1 MQFALQNLTFGH
13 RGKPLLPPLT
23 LTLESGQLVALIG
36 RNGSGKSTLLQT
48 LAGLLP
54 SLTGQ
59 MRIKTSGRHC
69 PESTLHAGAHSIV
82 GKVQQ
87 SGVQPLCEESSSGAT
102 TQEEWIIDFSS
113 LSPAERA
120 RWVSIVLPT
129 TPEIPPLTVLEVVQ
143 LGRLPHRHASL
154 SQRDEP
160 AFVDIVPHRHASLSQ
175 RDEPTFV
182 DSVLHR
188 HASLSQRDEPT
199 FVDSVLHR
207 HASLSQRDEPTFVD
221 SVLHRCGIAHLASR
235 PMHALSDGQRQRVM
249 LARAVAQDTP
259 IMLLDEPTNFLDFQA
274 TQEVFTLLHQ
284 LAHEEQK
291 LVIVATHH
299 LDWAKREADKTLEIR
314 H

>member
-54 SLTGQ
+54 SLAGQ
-59 MRIKTSGRHC
+59 MMIKTSGRHC
-69 PESTLHAGAHSIV
+69 PESTLHADAHSIV

-87 SGVQPLCEESSSGAT
+87 SGGQPLCEESSSGAT
-102 TQEEWIIDFSS
+102 TQEEWNIDFSS

-154 SQRDEP
+154 SQRD
-160 AFVDIVPHRHASLSQ
+160 AT
-175 RDEPTFV
+175 TFV

-188 HASLSQRDEPT
+188 HASLAQRDATT
-199 FVDSVLHR
+199 FVDN
-207 HASLSQRDEPTFVD
+207 
-221 SVLHRCGIAHLASR
+221 VLHRCGIAHLASR

-274 TQEVFTLLHQ
+274 TQEVFQLLSH

-299 LDWAKREADKTLEIR
+299 LEWAKREADKTLEIR
-314 H
+314 C

>member
-1 MQFALQNLTFGH
+1 MQFALRNLTFGH

-23 LTLESGQLVALIG
+23 LTFESGQLVALIG

-54 SLTGQ
+54 SLAGQ
-59 MRIKTSGRHC
+59 MMIKSSGRHC
-69 PESTLHAGAHSIV
+69 PESTLHADAHSIV

-102 TQEEWIIDFSS
+102 TQEEWNIDFSS

-120 RWVSIVLPT
+120 RWVSIILPT

-160 AFVDIVPHRHASLSQ
+160 A
-175 RDEPTFV
+175 
-182 DSVLHR
+182 
-188 HASLSQRDEPT
+188 

-274 TQEVFTLLHQ
+274 TQEVFQLLSH

-299 LDWAKREADKTLEIR
+299 LEWAKREADKTLEIR
-314 H
+314 C

>member
-54 SLTGQ
+54 SLAGQ
-59 MRIKTSGRHC
+59 MMIKTSGRHC
-69 PESTLHAGAHSIV
+69 PESTLHTGAHSIV

-129 TPEIPPLTVLEVVQ
+129 TPEVPPLTVLEVVQ

-160 AFVDIVPHRHASLSQ
+160 AFVD
-175 RDEPTFV
+175 
-182 DSVLHR
+182 SVLHR
-188 HASLSQRDEPT
+188 HASLSQRDAT
-199 FVDSVLHR
+199 
-207 HASLSQRDEPTFVD
+207 AFVD

-249 LARAVAQDTP
+249 LARAVVQDTP

-274 TQEVFTLLHQ
+274 TQEVFQLLSQ

-291 LVIVATHH
+291 LIIVATHH

-314 H
+314 R

>member
-1 MQFALQNLTFGH
+1 MQFALRNLTFGH

-54 SLTGQ
+54 SLAGQ
-59 MRIKTSGRHC
+59 MMIKTSGRHC
-69 PESTLHAGAHSIV
+69 SESTLHADAHSIV

-120 RWVSIVLPT
+120 QWVSIVLPT
-129 TPEIPPLTVLEVVQ
+129 TPEVPPLTVLEVVQ

-154 SQRDEP
+154 SQRD
-160 AFVDIVPHRHASLSQ
+160 AT
-175 RDEPTFV
+175 TFV

-188 HASLSQRDEPT
+188 HASLSQRDAT
-199 FVDSVLHR
+199 
-207 HASLSQRDEPTFVD
+207 AFVD

-274 TQEVFTLLHQ
+274 TQEVFQLLSH
-284 LAHEEQK
+284 LAHEEKK

-299 LDWAKREADKTLEIR
+299 LEWAKREADKTLEIR
-314 H
+314 C

>member
-1 MQFALQNLTFGH
+1 MQFALRNLTFGH

-54 SLTGQ
+54 SLAGQ
-59 MRIKTSGRHC
+59 MMIKTSGRHC

-102 TQEEWIIDFSS
+102 TQEQWIIDFSS

-120 RWVSIVLPT
+120 RWVSIILPT

-160 AFVDIVPHRHASLSQ
+160 AFVDSVLHRHVSLSQ
-175 RDEPTFV
+175 RDEP
-182 DSVLHR
+182 
-188 HASLSQRDEPT
+188 A
-199 FVDSVLHR
+199 
-207 HASLSQRDEPTFVD
+207 FVD

-274 TQEVFTLLHQ
+274 TQEVFQLLSH

-314 H
+314 R

>member
-54 SLTGQ
+54 SLAGQ
-59 MRIKTSGRHC
+59 MMIKTSGRHC

-129 TPEIPPLTVLEVVQ
+129 TPEVPPLTVLEVVQ

-160 AFVDIVPHRHASLSQ
+160 AFVD
-175 RDEPTFV
+175 
-182 DSVLHR
+182 SVLHR
-188 HASLSQRDEPT
+188 HASLSQRDAT
-199 FVDSVLHR
+199 
-207 HASLSQRDEPTFVD
+207 AFVD

-274 TQEVFTLLHQ
+274 TQEVFQLLHQ

-299 LDWAKREADKTLEIR
+299 LDWAKREADKTLDVR
-314 H
+314 N

>member
-1 MQFALQNLTFGH
+1 MQFALRNLTFGH

-54 SLTGQ
+54 SLAGQ
-59 MRIKTSGRHC
+59 MMIKTSGRHC

-87 SGVQPLCEESSSGAT
+87 SGGQPLCEESSSGAT

-129 TPEIPPLTVLEVVQ
+129 TPEVPPLTVLEVVQ

-154 SQRDEP
+154 SQRD
-160 AFVDIVPHRHASLSQ
+160 AT
-175 RDEPTFV
+175 TFV
-182 DSVLHR
+182 DNVLHR
-188 HASLSQRDEPT
+188 HASLSQRDATT
-199 FVDSVLHR
+199 FVDG
-207 HASLSQRDEPTFVD
+207 
-221 SVLHRCGIAHLASR
+221 VLHRCGIAHLASR

-274 TQEVFTLLHQ
+274 TQEVFTLLSH

-299 LDWAKREADKTLEIR
+299 LDWAQHHAHPVLQL
-314 H
+314 

>member
-54 SLTGQ
+54 SLAGQ
-59 MRIKTSGRHC
+59 MMIKTSGRHC
-69 PESTLHAGAHSIV
+69 PESTLHADVHSIV

-87 SGVQPLCEESSSGAT
+87 SGGQPLCEESSSGAT

-129 TPEIPPLTVLEVVQ
+129 TPEVPPLTVLEVVQ

-160 AFVDIVPHRHASLSQ
+160 
-175 RDEPTFV
+175 TFV
-182 DSVLHR
+182 DNVLHR
-188 HASLSQRDEPT
+188 HASLAQRDATT
-199 FVDSVLHR
+199 FVDN
-207 HASLSQRDEPTFVD
+207 
-221 SVLHRCGIAHLASR
+221 VLHRCGIAHLASR

-259 IMLLDEPTNFLDFQA
+259 ILLLDEPTNFLDFQA
-274 TQEVFTLLHQ
+274 TQEVFQLLHQ
-284 LAHEEQK
+284 LAHEEKK

-314 H
+314 R

>member
-69 PESTLHAGAHSIV
+69 PESTLHADAHSIV

-129 TPEIPPLTVLEVVQ
+129 TPEVPPLTVLEVVQ

-160 AFVDIVPHRHASLSQ
+160 GFVDSVLHSHASLSQ
-175 RDEPTFV
+175 RDATTFV
-182 DSVLHR
+182 DGVLHR
-188 HASLSQRDEPT
+188 HASLSQRDEPG
-199 FVDSVLHR
+199 
-207 HASLSQRDEPTFVD
+207 FVD

-274 TQEVFTLLHQ
+274 TQEVFQLLHQ

-314 H
+314 C

>member
-1 MQFALQNLTFGH
+1 MQLALQNLTFGH

-23 LTLESGQLVALIG
+23 LTLESGHLVALIG

-54 SLTGQ
+54 SLAGQ
-59 MRIKTSGRHC
+59 MMIKTSGRHC
-69 PESTLHAGAHSIV
+69 PESTLHADAHSIV

-87 SGVQPLCEESSSGAT
+87 SGGQPLCEESSSGAT
-102 TQEEWIIDFSS
+102 TQEEWNIDFSS

-154 SQRDEP
+154 SQRD
-160 AFVDIVPHRHASLSQ
+160 AT
-175 RDEPTFV
+175 TFV

-188 HASLSQRDEPT
+188 HASLSQIDET
-199 FVDSVLHR
+199 AFVDN
-207 HASLSQRDEPTFVD
+207 
-221 SVLHRCGIAHLASR
+221 VLHRCGIAHLASR

-274 TQEVFTLLHQ
+274 TQEVFQLLHQ

-299 LDWAKREADKTLEIR
+299 LDWAQHHAHPVLQL
-314 H
+314 

>member
-1 MQFALQNLTFGH
+1 MQFALRNLTFGH

-54 SLTGQ
+54 SLAGQ
-59 MRIKTSGRHC
+59 MMIKSSGRHC
-69 PESTLHAGAHSIV
+69 PESTLHADAHSIV

-87 SGVQPLCEESSSGAT
+87 SEGQPLCEESSSGAT
-102 TQEEWIIDFSS
+102 TQEEWVIDFSS

-129 TPEIPPLTVLEVVQ
+129 TPEVPPLTVLEVVQ

-154 SQRDEP
+154 SQRDET
-160 AFVDIVPHRHASLSQ
+160 A
-175 RDEPTFV
+175 FV

-188 HASLSQRDEPT
+188 HASLSQRDAT
-199 FVDSVLHR
+199 V
-207 HASLSQRDEPTFVD
+207 FVD

-235 PMHALSDGQRQRVM
+235 PMYALSDGQRQRVM

-274 TQEVFTLLHQ
+274 TQEVFQLLHQ

-314 H
+314 C

>member
-36 RNGSGKSTLLQT
+36 CNGSGKSTLLQT

-54 SLTGQ
+54 SLAGQ
-59 MRIKTSGRHC
+59 MMIKNSGRHC
-69 PESTLHAGAHSIV
+69 PESTLHADAHSIV

-129 TPEIPPLTVLEVVQ
+129 TPEVPPLTVQEVVQ

-160 AFVDIVPHRHASLSQ
+160 
-175 RDEPTFV
+175 TFV
-182 DSVLHR
+182 DGVLHR
-188 HASLSQRDEPT
+188 HASL
-199 FVDSVLHR
+199 
-207 HASLSQRDEPTFVD
+207 AQRDEPTFVD

-274 TQEVFTLLHQ
+274 TQEVFSLLHQ

-314 H
+314 C

>member
-23 LTLESGQLVALIG
+23 LTFESGQLVALIG

-54 SLTGQ
+54 SLAGQ
-59 MRIKTSGRHC
+59 MMIKTSGRHC
-69 PESTLHAGAHSIV
+69 PESTLHADVHSIV

-129 TPEIPPLTVLEVVQ
+129 TPEVPPLTVLEVVQ
-143 LGRLPHRHASL
+143 LGRL
-154 SQRDEP
+154 
-160 AFVDIVPHRHASLSQ
+160 PHRHASLSQ

-188 HASLSQRDEPT
+188 HASLSQRDAT
-199 FVDSVLHR
+199 
-207 HASLSQRDEPTFVD
+207 TFVD

-235 PMHALSDGQRQRVM
+235 PMYALSDGQRQRVM

-274 TQEVFTLLHQ
+274 TQEVFTLLSQ

-299 LDWAKREADKTLEIR
+299 LDWAQHHAHPVLQL
-314 H
+314 

>member
-1 MQFALQNLTFGH
+1 MQFALRNLTFGH
-13 RGKPLLPPLT
+13 RGNPLLPPLT

-54 SLTGQ
+54 SLAGQ
-59 MRIKTSGRHC
+59 MMIKTSGRHC
-69 PESTLHAGAHSIV
+69 PESTLHADAHSIV

-102 TQEEWIIDFSS
+102 TQEEWNIDFSS

-129 TPEIPPLTVLEVVQ
+129 TPEVPPLTVLEVVQ
-143 LGRLPHRHASL
+143 LGRL
-154 SQRDEP
+154 
-160 AFVDIVPHRHASLSQ
+160 PHRHASLSQ

-188 HASLSQRDEPT
+188 HASLSQRDATT
-199 FVDSVLHR
+199 FVDN
-207 HASLSQRDEPTFVD
+207 
-221 SVLHRCGIAHLASR
+221 VLHRCGIAHLASR

-249 LARAVAQDTP
+249 LARALAQDTP

-274 TQEVFTLLHQ
+274 TQEVFQLLHQ

-314 H
+314 R

>member
-23 LTLESGQLVALIG
+23 LTLESGQLMALIG

-54 SLTGQ
+54 SLAGQ
-59 MRIKTSGRHC
+59 MMIKSSGRHC
-69 PESTLHAGAHSIV
+69 PESTLHADAHSIV

-129 TPEIPPLTVLEVVQ
+129 TPEVPPLTVLEVVQ
-143 LGRLPHRHASL
+143 LGRLPHRHATL
-154 SQRDEP
+154 SQRD
-160 AFVDIVPHRHASLSQ
+160 AT
-175 RDEPTFV
+175 TFV
-182 DSVLHR
+182 DSVLH
-188 HASLSQRDEPT
+188 S
-199 FVDSVLHR
+199 

-249 LARAVAQDTP
+249 LARALAQDTP

-274 TQEVFTLLHQ
+274 TQEVFALLHQ

-314 H
+314 R

>member
-23 LTLESGQLVALIG
+23 LTFESGQLVALIG

-54 SLTGQ
+54 SLAGQ
-59 MRIKTSGRHC
+59 MMIKTSGRHC
-69 PESTLHAGAHSIV
+69 PESTLHADVHSIV

-87 SGVQPLCEESSSGAT
+87 SGGQPLCEESSSGAT

-143 LGRLPHRHASL
+143 LGRLPHRHATL
-154 SQRDEP
+154 SQGD
-160 AFVDIVPHRHASLSQ
+160 ATA
-175 RDEPTFV
+175 
-182 DSVLHR
+182 
-188 HASLSQRDEPT
+188 
-199 FVDSVLHR
+199 
-207 HASLSQRDEPTFVD
+207 FVD

-249 LARAVAQDTP
+249 LARALAQDTP
-259 IMLLDEPTNFLDFQA
+259 ILLLDEPTNFLDFQA
-274 TQEVFTLLHQ
+274 TQEVFSLLHQ

-291 LVIVATHH
+291 LIIVATHH
-299 LDWAKREADKTLEIR
+299 LDWAQR
-314 H
+314 HAHPVLQL

>member
-1 MQFALQNLTFGH
+1 MQFALRNLTFGH

-54 SLTGQ
+54 SLAGQ
-59 MRIKTSGRHC
+59 MMIKTSGRHS
-69 PESTLHAGAHSIV
+69 PEPTLHADAHSIV

-87 SGVQPLCEESSSGAT
+87 SGVQPLCEESSSGVT
-102 TQEEWIIDFSS
+102 TQEEWNIDFSS

-129 TPEIPPLTVLEVVQ
+129 TPEVPPLTVLEVVQ
-143 LGRLPHRHASL
+143 LGRLPHRHAFL

-160 AFVDIVPHRHASLSQ
+160 A
-175 RDEPTFV
+175 FV

-188 HASLSQRDEPT
+188 HASLTQRDAT
-199 FVDSVLHR
+199 
-207 HASLSQRDEPTFVD
+207 TFVD

-274 TQEVFTLLHQ
+274 TQEVFQLLHQ

-314 H
+314 C

>member
-54 SLTGQ
+54 SLAGQ
-59 MRIKTSGRHC
+59 MMIKTSGRHC
-69 PESTLHAGAHSIV
+69 PESTLHTGAHSIV

-129 TPEIPPLTVLEVVQ
+129 TPEVPPLTVLEVVQ

-154 SQRDEP
+154 SQRD
-160 AFVDIVPHRHASLSQ
+160 AT
-175 RDEPTFV
+175 TFV
-182 DSVLHR
+182 DGVLHR

-199 FVDSVLHR
+199 FVDG
-207 HASLSQRDEPTFVD
+207 
-221 SVLHRCGIAHLASR
+221 VLHRCGIAHLASR

-249 LARAVAQDTP
+249 LARAVVQDTP

-274 TQEVFTLLHQ
+274 TQEVFQLLSQ

-291 LVIVATHH
+291 LIIVATHH

-314 H
+314 R

>member
-1 MQFALQNLTFGH
+1 MQFALRNLTFGH

-54 SLTGQ
+54 SLAGQ
-59 MRIKTSGRHC
+59 MMIKTSGRHC
-69 PESTLHAGAHSIV
+69 SESTLHADAHSIV
-82 GKVQQ
+82 GKIQQ

-129 TPEIPPLTVLEVVQ
+129 TPEVPPLTVLEVVQ

-154 SQRDEP
+154 SQRD
-160 AFVDIVPHRHASLSQ
+160 AT
-175 RDEPTFV
+175 TFV

-188 HASLSQRDEPT
+188 HASLSQRDAT
-199 FVDSVLHR
+199 
-207 HASLSQRDEPTFVD
+207 AFVD

-259 IMLLDEPTNFLDFQA
+259 LMLLDEPTNFLDFQA
-274 TQEVFTLLHQ
+274 TQEVFQLLSH
-284 LAHEEQK
+284 LAHEEKK

-299 LDWAKREADKTLEIR
+299 LEWAKREADKTLEIR
-314 H
+314 C

>member
-1 MQFALQNLTFGH
+1 MQLALRNLTFGH

-54 SLTGQ
+54 SLAGQ
-59 MRIKTSGRHC
+59 MMIKTSGRHC

-102 TQEEWIIDFSS
+102 TQEQWIIDFSS

-129 TPEIPPLTVLEVVQ
+129 TPEVPPLTVLEVVQ

-154 SQRDEP
+154 SQRD
-160 AFVDIVPHRHASLSQ
+160 AT
-175 RDEPTFV
+175 TFV
-182 DSVLHR
+182 DSVLH
-188 HASLSQRDEPT
+188 H
-199 FVDSVLHR
+199 

-274 TQEVFTLLHQ
+274 TQEVFQLLSH

-314 H
+314 C

>member
-1 MQFALQNLTFGH
+1 MQFALRNLTFGH

-54 SLTGQ
+54 SLAGQ
-59 MRIKTSGRHC
+59 MMIKTSGRHC
-69 PESTLHAGAHSIV
+69 PEPTLHADAYSIV

-129 TPEIPPLTVLEVVQ
+129 TPEVPPLTVLEVVQ

-154 SQRDEP
+154 SQRD
-160 AFVDIVPHRHASLSQ
+160 AT
-175 RDEPTFV
+175 TFV
-182 DSVLHR
+182 DGVLHR

-199 FVDSVLHR
+199 FVDG
-207 HASLSQRDEPTFVD
+207 
-221 SVLHRCGIAHLASR
+221 VLHRCGIAHLASR

-249 LARAVAQDTP
+249 LARAVVQDTP

-274 TQEVFTLLHQ
+274 TQEVFQLLSH

-299 LDWAKREADKTLEIR
+299 LDWAQHHAHPVLQL
-314 H
+314 

>member
-54 SLTGQ
+54 SLAGQ
-59 MRIKTSGRHC
+59 MMIKTSGRHC
-69 PESTLHAGAHSIV
+69 SESTLHADAHSIV

-87 SGVQPLCEESSSGAT
+87 SGGQPLCEESSSGAT
-102 TQEEWIIDFSS
+102 TQEEWNIDFSS

-129 TPEIPPLTVLEVVQ
+129 TPEVPPLTVLEVVQ

-154 SQRDEP
+154 SQRD
-160 AFVDIVPHRHASLSQ
+160 AT
-175 RDEPTFV
+175 TFV

-188 HASLSQRDEPT
+188 HASLAQRDATT
-199 FVDSVLHR
+199 FVDN
-207 HASLSQRDEPTFVD
+207 
-221 SVLHRCGIAHLASR
+221 VLHRCGIAHLASR

-259 IMLLDEPTNFLDFQA
+259 LMLLDEPTNFLDFQA
-274 TQEVFTLLHQ
+274 TQEVFQLLSH
-284 LAHEEQK
+284 LAHEEKK

-299 LDWAKREADKTLEIR
+299 LDWAQHHAHPVLQL
-314 H
+314 

>member
-54 SLTGQ
+54 SLAGQ
-59 MRIKTSGRHC
+59 MMIKPSGRHC
-69 PESTLHAGAHSIV
+69 PESTLHADAHSIV
-82 GKVQQ
+82 GKIQQ

-129 TPEIPPLTVLEVVQ
+129 TPEVPPLTVLEVVQ

-160 AFVDIVPHRHASLSQ
+160 AFVD
-175 RDEPTFV
+175 
-182 DSVLHR
+182 SVLHR
-188 HASLSQRDEPT
+188 HASLSQRDAT
-199 FVDSVLHR
+199 
-207 HASLSQRDEPTFVD
+207 AFVD

-274 TQEVFTLLHQ
+274 TQEVFQLLHQ

-299 LDWAKREADKTLEIR
+299 LDWAKREADKTLDVR
-314 H
+314 N

>member
-1 MQFALQNLTFGH
+1 MKFALRNLTFGH

-54 SLTGQ
+54 SLAGQ
-59 MRIKTSGRHC
+59 MMIKTSGRHC
-69 PESTLHAGAHSIV
+69 PESTLHADAHSIV

-120 RWVSIVLPT
+120 QWVSIVLPT
-129 TPEIPPLTVLEVVQ
+129 TPEVPPLTVLEVVQ

-154 SQRDEP
+154 SQRD
-160 AFVDIVPHRHASLSQ
+160 AT
-175 RDEPTFV
+175 TFV

-188 HASLSQRDEPT
+188 HASLSQRDAT
-199 FVDSVLHR
+199 
-207 HASLSQRDEPTFVD
+207 AFVD

-259 IMLLDEPTNFLDFQA
+259 LMLLDEPTNFLDFQA
-274 TQEVFTLLHQ
+274 TQEVFQLLSH
-284 LAHEEQK
+284 LAHEEKK

-299 LDWAKREADKTLEIR
+299 LDWAQHHAHPVLQL
-314 H
+314 

>member
-1 MQFALQNLTFGH
+1 MQFALRNLTFGH

-23 LTLESGQLVALIG
+23 LTLESGQLMALIG

-48 LAGLLP
+48 LAGLRP
-54 SLTGQ
+54 PISGQ
-59 MRIKTSGRHC
+59 MMIKTSGRHS

-129 TPEIPPLTVLEVVQ
+129 TPEVPPLTVQEVVQ

-154 SQRDEP
+154 AQRDEP
-160 AFVDIVPHRHASLSQ
+160 A
-175 RDEPTFV
+175 
-182 DSVLHR
+182 
-188 HASLSQRDEPT
+188 
-199 FVDSVLHR
+199 
-207 HASLSQRDEPTFVD
+207 FVD

-249 LARAVAQDTP
+249 LARALAQDTP

-274 TQEVFTLLHQ
+274 TEEVFQLLSH
-284 LAHEEQK
+284 LAHEEKK
-291 LVIVATHH
+291 LIIVATHH
-299 LDWAKREADKTLEIR
+299 LDWAQHHAHPVLQL
-314 H
+314 

>member
-1 MQFALQNLTFGH
+1 MQFALRNLTFGH

-54 SLTGQ
+54 SLAGQ
-59 MRIKTSGRHC
+59 MMIKTSGRHS
-69 PESTLHAGAHSIV
+69 PEPTLHADAHSIV

-87 SGVQPLCEESSSGAT
+87 SGVQPLCEESSSGVT
-102 TQEEWIIDFSS
+102 TQEEWNIDFSS

-129 TPEIPPLTVLEVVQ
+129 TPEVPPLTVLEVVQ

-160 AFVDIVPHRHASLSQ
+160 AFVD
-175 RDEPTFV
+175 
-182 DSVLHR
+182 SVLHR
-188 HASLSQRDEPT
+188 HASLSQRDAT
-199 FVDSVLHR
+199 
-207 HASLSQRDEPTFVD
+207 TFVD

-274 TQEVFTLLHQ
+274 TQEVFQLLSH

-314 H
+314 R

>member
-1 MQFALQNLTFGH
+1 MQFALRNLTFGH

-54 SLTGQ
+54 SLAGQ
-59 MRIKTSGRHC
+59 MMIKTSGRHC
-69 PESTLHAGAHSIV
+69 SESTLHADAHSIV

-120 RWVSIVLPT
+120 QWVSIVLPT
-129 TPEIPPLTVLEVVQ
+129 TPEVPPLTVLEVVQ

-154 SQRDEP
+154 SQRD
-160 AFVDIVPHRHASLSQ
+160 AT
-175 RDEPTFV
+175 TFV

-188 HASLSQRDEPT
+188 HASLSQRDAT
-199 FVDSVLHR
+199 V
-207 HASLSQRDEPTFVD
+207 FVD

-274 TQEVFTLLHQ
+274 TQEVFQLLHQ

-314 H
+314 R

>member
-1 MQFALQNLTFGH
+1 MQFALRNLTFGH

-54 SLTGQ
+54 SLAGQ
-59 MRIKTSGRHC
+59 MMIKTSGRHC

-87 SGVQPLCEESSSGAT
+87 SGGQPLCEESSSGAT

-129 TPEIPPLTVLEVVQ
+129 TPEVPPLTVQEVVQ

-154 SQRDEP
+154 SQRDET
-160 AFVDIVPHRHASLSQ
+160 A
-175 RDEPTFV
+175 FV

-188 HASLSQRDEPT
+188 HASLSQRDAT
-199 FVDSVLHR
+199 V
-207 HASLSQRDEPTFVD
+207 FVD
-221 SVLHRCGIAHLASR
+221 SVLHRCGIAYLASR

-274 TQEVFTLLHQ
+274 TQEVFQLLHQ

>member
-1 MQFALQNLTFGH
+1 MQFALRNLTFGH
-13 RGKPLLPPLT
+13 RGKSLLPPLT

-54 SLTGQ
+54 SLAGQ
-59 MRIKTSGRHC
+59 MMIKSSGRHC
-69 PESTLHAGAHSIV
+69 SESTLHADAHSIV

-102 TQEEWIIDFSS
+102 TQEEWILDFSS

-129 TPEIPPLTVLEVVQ
+129 TPEVPPLTVLEVVQ

-160 AFVDIVPHRHASLSQ
+160 
-175 RDEPTFV
+175 TFV

-188 HASLSQRDEPT
+188 HASLAQRDAT
-199 FVDSVLHR
+199 
-207 HASLSQRDEPTFVD
+207 AFVD

-274 TQEVFTLLHQ
+274 TQEVFQLLSH

-299 LDWAKREADKTLEIR
+299 LDWAQHHAHPVLQL
-314 H
+314 

>member
-1 MQFALQNLTFGH
+1 MQFTINALAFGH
-13 RGKPLLPPLT
+13 HGVPLMPPLT
-23 LTLESGQLVALIG
+23 LTLESGQLVAVIG

-54 SLTGQ
+54 SLAGQ
-59 MRIKTSGRHC
+59 MMIKTSGRHC
-69 PESTLHAGAHSIV
+69 SESTLHADAHSIV

-120 RWVSIVLPT
+120 QWVSIVLPT
-129 TPEIPPLTVLEVVQ
+129 TPEVPPLTVLEVVQ

-154 SQRDEP
+154 SQRD
-160 AFVDIVPHRHASLSQ
+160 AT
-175 RDEPTFV
+175 TFV

-188 HASLSQRDEPT
+188 HASLSQRDAT
-199 FVDSVLHR
+199 
-207 HASLSQRDEPTFVD
+207 AFVD

-259 IMLLDEPTNFLDFQA
+259 LMLLDEPTNFLDFQA
-274 TQEVFTLLHQ
+274 TQEVFQLLSH
-284 LAHEEQK
+284 LAHEEKK

-314 H
+314 R

>member
-1 MQFALQNLTFGH
+1 MQFALRNLTFGH
-13 RGKPLLPPLT
+13 RGKSLLPPLT
-23 LTLESGQLVALIG
+23 LTFESGQLVALIG

-54 SLTGQ
+54 SLAGQ
-59 MRIKTSGRHC
+59 MMIKSSGRHC
-69 PESTLHAGAHSIV
+69 PEPTLHADAHSIV

-129 TPEIPPLTVLEVVQ
+129 TPEVPPLTVLEVVQ

-154 SQRDEP
+154 SQRDETT
-160 AFVDIVPHRHASLSQ
+160 FVDSVLHHHASLSQ
-175 RDEPTFV
+175 RDAT
-182 DSVLHR
+182 
-188 HASLSQRDEPT
+188 
-199 FVDSVLHR
+199 
-207 HASLSQRDEPTFVD
+207 TFVD

-259 IMLLDEPTNFLDFQA
+259 LMLLDEPTNFLDFQA
-274 TQEVFTLLHQ
+274 TQEVFQLLSH
-284 LAHEEQK
+284 LAHEEKK

-299 LDWAKREADKTLEIR
+299 LDWAQHHAHPVLQL
-314 H
+314 

>member
-1 MQFALQNLTFGH
+1 MQFALRNLTFGH

-54 SLTGQ
+54 SLAGQ
-59 MRIKTSGRHC
+59 MMIKTSGRHS
-69 PESTLHAGAHSIV
+69 PEPTLHADAHSIV

-87 SGVQPLCEESSSGAT
+87 SGVQPLCEESSSGVT
-102 TQEEWIIDFSS
+102 TQEEWNIDFSS

-129 TPEIPPLTVLEVVQ
+129 TPEVPPLTVLEVVQ
-143 LGRLPHRHASL
+143 LGRLPHRHAFL

-160 AFVDIVPHRHASLSQ
+160 A
-175 RDEPTFV
+175 FV

-188 HASLSQRDEPT
+188 HASLAQRDAT
-199 FVDSVLHR
+199 
-207 HASLSQRDEPTFVD
+207 TFVD

-274 TQEVFTLLHQ
+274 TQEVFQLLSH
-284 LAHEEQK
+284 LAHEEKK

-314 H
+314 R

>member
-54 SLTGQ
+54 SLAGQ
-59 MRIKTSGRHC
+59 MMIKTSGRHC
-69 PESTLHAGAHSIV
+69 PESTLHADAHSIV

-102 TQEEWIIDFSS
+102 TQEELIIDFSS

-120 RWVSIVLPT
+120 RWVGIVLPT
-129 TPEIPPLTVLEVVQ
+129 TPEVPPLTVLEVVQ

-160 AFVDIVPHRHASLSQ
+160 AFVD
-175 RDEPTFV
+175 
-182 DSVLHR
+182 SVLHR
-188 HASLSQRDEPT
+188 HASLTQRDAT
-199 FVDSVLHR
+199 
-207 HASLSQRDEPTFVD
+207 TFVD

-274 TQEVFTLLHQ
+274 TQEVFQLLSH

-299 LDWAKREADKTLEIR
+299 LDWAQHHAHPVLQL
-314 H
+314 

>member
-1 MQFALQNLTFGH
+1 MQFALRNLTFGH

-54 SLTGQ
+54 SLAGQ
-59 MRIKTSGRHC
+59 MMIKTSGRHC

-102 TQEEWIIDFSS
+102 TQEQWIIDFSS

-143 LGRLPHRHASL
+143 LGRLPHRHVSL
-154 SQRDEP
+154 
-160 AFVDIVPHRHASLSQ
+160 AQ

-182 DSVLHR
+182 DGVLHR
-188 HASLSQRDEPT
+188 HASLSQRDAT
-199 FVDSVLHR
+199 V
-207 HASLSQRDEPTFVD
+207 FVD

-274 TQEVFTLLHQ
+274 TQEVFQLLHQ

-314 H
+314 R

>member
-54 SLTGQ
+54 SLAGQ
-59 MRIKTSGRHC
+59 MMIKTSGRHC
-69 PESTLHAGAHSIV
+69 PESTLHADAHSIV

-87 SGVQPLCEESSSGAT
+87 SGGQPLCEESSSGAT
-102 TQEEWIIDFSS
+102 TQEEWNIDFSS

-154 SQRDEP
+154 SQRD
-160 AFVDIVPHRHASLSQ
+160 AT
-175 RDEPTFV
+175 TFV

-188 HASLSQRDEPT
+188 HASLAQRDATT
-199 FVDSVLHR
+199 FVDN
-207 HASLSQRDEPTFVD
+207 
-221 SVLHRCGIAHLASR
+221 VLHRCGIAHLASR

-274 TQEVFTLLHQ
+274 TQEVFQLLHQ

-291 LVIVATHH
+291 LIIVATHH

-314 H
+314 R

>member
-1 MQFALQNLTFGH
+1 MQFALRNLTFGH

-23 LTLESGQLVALIG
+23 LTFESGQLVALIG

-54 SLTGQ
+54 SLAGQ
-59 MRIKTSGRHC
+59 MMIKTSGRHC
-69 PESTLHAGAHSIV
+69 PESTLHADAHSIV

-87 SGVQPLCEESSSGAT
+87 SGGQPLCEESSSGAT
-102 TQEEWIIDFSS
+102 TQEQWIIDFSS

-129 TPEIPPLTVLEVVQ
+129 TPEVPPLTVQEVVQ

-154 SQRDEP
+154 SQRDET
-160 AFVDIVPHRHASLSQ
+160 A
-175 RDEPTFV
+175 FV
-182 DSVLHR
+182 DSVLPR
-188 HASLSQRDEPT
+188 HASLAQRDAT
-199 FVDSVLHR
+199 
-207 HASLSQRDEPTFVD
+207 TFVD

-274 TQEVFTLLHQ
+274 TQEVFQLLSH
-284 LAHEEQK
+284 LAHEEKK

-299 LDWAKREADKTLEIR
+299 LDWAQHHAHPVLQL
-314 H
+314 

>member
-1 MQFALQNLTFGH
+1 MQFALRNLTFGH

-54 SLTGQ
+54 SLAGQ
-59 MRIKTSGRHC
+59 MMIKTSGRHS
-69 PESTLHAGAHSIV
+69 PEPTLHADAHSIV

-87 SGVQPLCEESSSGAT
+87 SGVQPLCEESSSGVT
-102 TQEEWIIDFSS
+102 TQEEWNIDFSS

-129 TPEIPPLTVLEVVQ
+129 TPEVPPLTVLEVVQ
-143 LGRLPHRHASL
+143 LGRLPHRHAFL

-160 AFVDIVPHRHASLSQ
+160 A
-175 RDEPTFV
+175 FV

-188 HASLSQRDEPT
+188 HASLSQRDAT
-199 FVDSVLHR
+199 
-207 HASLSQRDEPTFVD
+207 TFVD

-274 TQEVFTLLHQ
+274 TQEVFQLLSH

-314 H
+314 R

>member
-54 SLTGQ
+54 SLAGQ
-59 MRIKTSGRHC
+59 MMIKTSGRHC
-69 PESTLHAGAHSIV
+69 PESTLHADAHSIV

-87 SGVQPLCEESSSGAT
+87 SGGQPLCEESSSGAT
-102 TQEEWIIDFSS
+102 TQEEWNIDFSS

-154 SQRDEP
+154 SQRD
-160 AFVDIVPHRHASLSQ
+160 AT
-175 RDEPTFV
+175 TFV

-188 HASLSQRDEPT
+188 HASLSQRDAT
-199 FVDSVLHR
+199 
-207 HASLSQRDEPTFVD
+207 AFVD

-235 PMHALSDGQRQRVM
+235 PMYTLSDGQRQRVM

-274 TQEVFTLLHQ
+274 TQEVFQLLHQ

-299 LDWAKREADKTLEIR
+299 LDWAKREADKTLDVR
-314 H
+314 R

>member
-1 MQFALQNLTFGH
+1 MQFALRNLTLGH

-54 SLTGQ
+54 SLAGQ
-59 MRIKTSGRHC
+59 MMIKSSGRHC
-69 PESTLHAGAHSIV
+69 SESTLHADAHSIV

-87 SGVQPLCEESSSGAT
+87 SEGQPLCEESSSGAT
-102 TQEEWIIDFSS
+102 TQEQWIIDFSS

-129 TPEIPPLTVLEVVQ
+129 TPEVPPLTVLEVVQ
-143 LGRLPHRHASL
+143 LGRLPHHHASL

-160 AFVDIVPHRHASLSQ
+160 AFVDNVPHRHASLAQ
-175 RDEPTFV
+175 RDATV
-182 DSVLHR
+182 
-188 HASLSQRDEPT
+188 
-199 FVDSVLHR
+199 
-207 HASLSQRDEPTFVD
+207 FVD

-274 TQEVFTLLHQ
+274 TQEVFQLLHQ

-314 H
+314 R